1 MDNSILTLPFVPL
14 RGIVVFPKL
23 LSNIDIGREKSLAA
37 VDYAMEHDR
46 LMIVSA
52 QLDEDEENP
61 GFDGIYQVGTLVRIQ
76 QLLRLPG
83 GIVRILADGISRVE
97 IRGYSDKE
105 NYTEVAAVKI
115 QEVYA
120 ESNENEALRRL
131 IFAPLHRLAR

>member
-61 GFDGIYQVGTLVRIQ
+61 GFDGIYQIGTLVKIQ

-97 IRGYSDKE
+97 IRGYADKK
-105 NYTEVAAVKI
+105 NYTEVARHYAV
-115 QEVYA
+115 
-120 ESNENEALRRL
+120 
-131 IFAPLHRLAR
+131 

>member
-23 LSNIDIGREKSLAA
+23 LSNIDIGREKSLVA

-83 GIVRILADGISRVE
+83 GICTSPG
-97 IRGYSDKE
+97 
-105 NYTEVAAVKI
+105 
-115 QEVYA
+115 
-120 ESNENEALRRL
+120 
-131 IFAPLHRLAR
+131 

>member
-52 QLDEDEENP
+52 QLDEDEETP
-61 GFDGIYQVGTLVRIQ
+61 VLTEFIRSGPWYGSSSFSAFPAVLYVFWLMGFPASKYGDILIKKTIQ
-76 QLLRLPG
+76 KWQL
-83 GIVRILADGISRVE
+83 
-97 IRGYSDKE
+97 
-105 NYTEVAAVKI
+105 
-115 QEVYA
+115 
-120 ESNENEALRRL
+120 
-131 IFAPLHRLAR
+131 